1 MTKLQPNEQLLT
13 GSWIAQNGKVHG
25 DAICERIKWLLAHH
39 LQKVADSPQWGAWET
54 LYRDPD
60 DGRYWERTYPQ
71 SELHGG
77 GPPELRVLTTEEAGQ
92 KYGSQAVK
100 IKHLF
105 RSSGSDSQK

>member
-1 MTKLQPNEQLLT
+1 MTKLQPSETVLT

-39 LQKVADSPQWGAWET
+39 LQKVADSPRWGVWKT
-54 LYRDPD
+54 LDRDPD

-77 GPPELRVLTTEEAGQ
+77 LPPELRVLATEDSRQ
-92 KYGSQAVK
+92 KYGAQLVK
-100 IKHLF
+100 SRGKAAQ
-105 RSSGSDSQK
+105 R